1 MFSGTATALRGV
13 KIYTLERCRYTNL
26 SPSVGSARWTDEF
39 SKRPGYCLSGRWMPT
54 RMGEALAHT
63 ASSLTRWLDKS
74 VTALL
79 GSDVLLTCSCPAAP
93 CGAGAE
99 RAAAGDLVLPGPGA
113 DGAGRHHGHHEE
125 GGRVFAPELPR
136 GNASL
141 LLPRVTLAEQGPYRC
156 SVRYGGQ
163 RGEGSVRLRVA
174 GRVTP
179 WPRPVLPARWGCGTG
194 PLTSSAPAP
203 GWLPG

>member
-1 MFSGTATALRGV
+1 M
-13 KIYTLERCRYTNL
+13 
-26 SPSVGSARWTDEF
+26 
-39 SKRPGYCLSGRWMPT
+39 

-79 GSDVLLTCSCPAAP
+79 GSDVLLTCSFPAAP
-93 CGAGAE
+93 RGAGAG

-113 DGAGRHHGHHEE
+113 DGAGRHRGHHEE

-163 RGEGSVRLRVA
+163 RGEGSVCLRVA